1 MSTFFERAAE
11 YASDQD
17 RKWFDQHPGAGH
29 YFRPTVVG
37 EFGPGR
43 YLQGGRT
50 KVVQLGPG
58 LRARTGSAFLEPE
71 FSAQL
76 AELPAE
82 WAAGLNLAPGEA
94 ANDHP

>member
-17 RKWFDQHPGAGH
+17 RKWFEQHPDADR
-29 YFRPTVVG
+29 YFRPTVIG

-43 YLQGGRT
+43 YPKGGRT
-50 KVVQLGPG
+50 KVAQLGPG
-58 LRARTGSAFLEPE
+58 LRARTGSAFLELE

-76 AELPAE
+76 VELPPA
-82 WAAGLNLAPGEA
+82 WAAGLDLTAPEEVP
-94 ANDHP
+94 HE